1 MNIMQLPTFDDSL
14 ADAAKLAAVRQVVE
28 QATAFAE
35 AQLNKIRE
43 PAGEQDRATF
53 YAMNAGLLEAT
64 VEVLVAYLGQIAG
77 TVKPDDYLP
86 FADDLED
93 VA

>member
-14 ADAAKLAAVRQVVE
+14 ADAAKLAAVRKIVE
-28 QATAFAE
+28 QAVGFAE
-35 AQLNKIRE
+35 GQLDKIRE
-43 PAGEQDRATF
+43 PAEGMDYAMM

-86 FADDLED
+86 FADDLGD
-93 VA
+93 AA